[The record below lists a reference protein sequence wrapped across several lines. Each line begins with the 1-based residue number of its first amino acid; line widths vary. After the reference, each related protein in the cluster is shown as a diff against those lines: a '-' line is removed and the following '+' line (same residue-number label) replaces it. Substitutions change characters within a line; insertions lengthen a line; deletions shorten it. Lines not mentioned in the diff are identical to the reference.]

1 MLQQVAAE
9 LEQIILRWIEAR
21 CAFELARGLVY
32 ILRHHRRQTQRENE
46 KPAHTKL
53 EIEFQRELQFAR
65 VVRRVARGGDAAES
79 RRVQEIQCCSG
90 CEKAG

>member
-21 CAFELARGLVY
+21 CAFELAGGLVY
-32 ILRHHRRQTQRENE
+32 ILRHHGRETQRENE

-53 EIEFQRELQFAR
+53 EIEFQRELQLAR
-65 VVRRVARGGDAAES
+65 VVGRVASGGDASEG
-79 RRVQEIQCCSG
+79 RRVHEIGTARG